1 MRGDSFDGLARAL
14 SRRALTG
21 WLGSSLVTAVAGLG
35 APAGAAPAMCNPNQ
49 RRCGGTCRRITTDR
63 RHCGRCNHRCR
74 PGTRCLDGRCRAR
87 PRGGPARR
95 PFPQQLGYGATRLS
109 RAQAD
114 LNTDVRAY
122 YRKWKADYLV
132 RVDADQYRIAF
143 GRSAAARK
151 NTVSEGQGYGMIIV
165 ATMAGHDPKART
177 IFDGLWRFV
186 QTHPSEIDSRLMD
199 WNLQQSTGNTSAFDG
214 DADIAFG
221 LLLADAQ
228 WGSKGRLNYRAAFNR
243 VIAGVESSTL
253 GPKSRL
259 PMLGDWVKPNDRRF
273 NQYTPRSSDFMPGHF
288 RAFAKATG
296 RNLWNEV
303 SAASS
308 QVIEYIQA
316 NFSPGTGLL
325 PDFIQP
331 ISIAA
336 KTWRPA
342 DPKFLEPPE
351 DHTYNYNAGRVP
363 WRLGADA
370 LLNNDGTSAAQAAK
384 ISAWAEAATNGV
396 PAAFSPGYRLDGTPL
411 HPSWPYSI
419 FFVAPLG
426 VAAMTTPNQQ
436 AWLDAIYATV
446 WNKHVDYYED
456 SVTLLCLL
464 VMTGNFW
471 QP

>member
-1 MRGDSFDGLARAL
+1 MMSERFDRLARAV

-21 WLGSSLVTAVAGLG
+21 WLGSSLAAAVARLP
-35 APAGAAPAMCNPNQ
+35 APIAAAPDKCTPRQ
-49 RRCGGTCRRITTDR
+49 RRCGGKCRRIKTDR

-74 PGTRCLDGRCRAR
+74 PGARCLNGRCRI
-87 PRGGPARR
+87 PGGAVRR
-95 PFPQQLGYGATRLS
+95 PFPQQLGYGATRVS

-114 LNTDVRAY
+114 LNNDVRAFY
-122 YRKWKADYLV
+122 NRWKADFV
-132 RVDADQYRIAF
+132 VPVGNHQYRIAF
-143 GRSAAARK
+143 GRSGDAHQ

-165 ATMAGHDPKART
+165 ATMAGYDPQARA

-186 QTHPSEIDSRLMD
+186 ADHPSENDSRLMD
-199 WNLQQSTGNTSAFDG
+199 WNINLPTGNASAFDG
-214 DADIAFG
+214 DADIAYG

-228 WGSKGRLNYRAAFNR
+228 WGSAGAVNYRAAFNG
-243 VIAGVESSTL
+243 VIAGVESSTI
-253 GPKSRL
+253 GPNSRL
-259 PMLGDWVKPNDRRF
+259 PELGDWVQPNGPRF

-288 RAFAKATG
+288 RAFARATG

-303 SAASS
+303 ITACS
-308 QVIEYIQA
+308 QVIDDIQA
-316 NFSPGTGLL
+316 NFSPNTGLL

-342 DPKFLEPPE
+342 DPNFLEPP
-351 DHTYNYNAGRVP
+351 DDDTYNYNAGRVP

-370 LLNNDGTSAAQAAK
+370 LLNNDGTSATQAAK
-384 ISAWAEAATNGV
+384 ISAWAKAATNGA
-396 PAAFSPGYRLDGTPL
+396 PTAFSPGYRLDGTPL
-411 HPSWPYSI
+411 HPDWAYST

-426 VAAMTTPNQQ
+426 VAAMTASNQQ
-436 AWLDAIYATV
+436 AWLDAIYAAV
-446 WNKHVDYYED
+446 WNKHEDYYED
-456 SVTLLCLL
+456 SINLLCLL